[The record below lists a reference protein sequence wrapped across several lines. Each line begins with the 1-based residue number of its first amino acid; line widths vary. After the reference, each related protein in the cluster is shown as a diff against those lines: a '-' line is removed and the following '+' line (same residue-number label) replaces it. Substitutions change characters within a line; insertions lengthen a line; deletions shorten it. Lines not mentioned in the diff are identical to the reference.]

1 MEQILYKEAEEEMRR
16 KNAKNEITNFQQRVS
31 LFLLWYFISKIKY
44 DLKQKKNWKDYWNL
58 KEKQERL
65 KAKELEKE
73 ERLRRLEQTK
83 ERVEVES
90 DPSRLYKLT
99 STWKTRVN
107 TPRRGDESGGKSD
120 RVLTTPRITHLAVPT
135 WRQNI

>member
-1 MEQILYKEAEEEMRR
+1 MEQILFKEAEEEMRR

-31 LFLLWYFISKIKY
+31 NCLFLLRNFISMIKY
-44 DLKQKKNWKDYWNL
+44 DLKHKNKDYWNL
-58 KEKQERL
+58 KEKQDRL

-90 DPSRLYKLT
+90 DPNRLYKLT

-107 TPRRGDESGGKSD
+107 TPRRGDESGSKSD
-120 RVLTTPRITHLAVPT
+120 RVLNTPRITHLAVPT